1 MAQAPDRA
9 SDEQV
14 KKTFR
19 TSRRTSTGSPTGWT
33 RKSGARSSA
42 VLPDRLTSGFRKD
55 YKDATDKMKD
65 RFKSEYGAE
74 TEVLAFLKQSKTVD
88 ASVRPEW
95 KSADEWAALRVTAVR
110 LAKM

>member
-1 MAQAPDRA
+1 
-9 SDEQV
+9 
-14 KKTFR
+14 
-19 TSRRTSTGSPTGWT
+19 
-33 RKSGARSSA
+33 
-42 VLPDRLTSGFRKD
+42 LTSGFRKD